1 MRALRLVAAVSVT
14 AAMAAMAGCAS
25 AKAAAPADPAPSTSS
40 SASAPAGAA
49 AAPPSPGSSTA
60 GPSASALMVC
70 GTEIQVAVETIL
82 AATPAPA
89 TTSTWTD
96 HLYTCTYHL
105 ASGTLVLSVKESPDA
120 ASANTYLTTLRH
132 QLGSTTPLTG
142 SEGLGN
148 PGFQNAAGNVVV
160 LKDDKTLHVDAT
172 GLPATSG
179 ASKLSRADVAY
190 EVTTDILGCWTGK

>member
-1 MRALRLVAAVSVT
+1 MRALRLLAAVAVT
-14 AAMAAMAGCAS
+14 AAMAGCAS
-25 AKAAAPADPAPSTSS
+25 AKAAGPAAPAAPAPSTSS
-40 SASAPAGAA
+40 TASTPV
-49 AAPPSPGSSTA
+49 

-70 GTEIQVAVETIL
+70 DTEIQNAVETIL
-82 AATPAPA
+82 AATPAP
-89 TTSTWTD
+89 TTTATWTD

-105 ASGTLVLSVKESPDA
+105 GSGTLVLSVKESPDA
-120 ASANTYLTTLRH
+120 ASANTYLSALQH

>member
-1 MRALRLVAAVSVT
+1 MRALRLLAAVSVT
-14 AAMAAMAGCAS
+14 AAMAAGCAS
-25 AKAAAPADPAPSTSS
+25 AKTAAPGASAPSTSS
-40 SASAPAGAA
+40 SPSAAAGATT
-49 AAPPSPGSSTA
+49 APTAGSSAA

-70 GTEIQVAVETIL
+70 GTEIQGAVETIL
-82 AATPAPA
+82 AASPAP
-89 TTSTWTD
+89 TTTTTWTD

-105 ASGTLVLSVKESPDA
+105 ASGTLVLSVKESPDT
-120 ASANTYLTTLRH
+120 ASANTYLATLQR

-172 GLPATSG
+172 GLAAASG
-179 ASKLSRADVAY
+179 PSKLSRADVAY

>member
-1 MRALRLVAAVSVT
+1 MRGLRLLAAVSVT
-14 AAMAAMAGCAS
+14 AAMAGCAS
-25 AKAAAPADPAPSTSS
+25 AKAATPAAPAPSTSS
-40 SASAPAGAA
+40 AASTA
-49 AAPPSPGSSTA
+49 A

-70 GTEIQVAVETIL
+70 GTEIQTAVETIL
-82 AATPAPA
+82 AATPAP
-89 TTSTWTD
+89 TTTATWTD

-105 ASGTLVLSVKESPDA
+105 GSGTLVLSVKESPDA
-120 ASANTYLTTLRH
+120 PSANAYLSTLKQ

-148 PGFQNAAGNVVV
+148 PGFQNAAGHVVV

>member
-1 MRALRLVAAVSVT
+1 MRALRLFAAISLT
-14 AAMAAMAGCAS
+14 AAMAGCAS
-25 AKAAAPADPAPSTSS
+25 AKATTESAPAPSTS
-40 SASAPAGAA
+40 AGAA
-49 AAPPSPGSSTA
+49 AASGSSAA

-70 GTEIQVAVETIL
+70 GPEIKTAVETIL
-82 AATPAPA
+82 AASPAP
-89 TTSTWTD
+89 TTTATWTD

-105 ASGTLVLSVKESPDA
+105 ASGTLALSVKESPDA
-120 ASANTYLTTLRH
+120 PSANTYLTTLQH
-132 QLGSTTPLTG
+132 QLGTTTPLTG

-172 GLPATSG
+172 GLAAASG
-179 ASKLSRADVAY
+179 PSKLSRADVAY